1 MNIDSF
7 LEKLNNTPHEIT
19 FAETIAVIEDN
30 YNFAPTAFENGL
42 LHNAAGEN
50 SGSCKIFAFG
60 ELQKLSETA
69 TLSCFGAYYREEV
82 LGDPDGS
89 NHQNIRNFMKSGWD
103 EIAFYGEALTSK

>member
-7 LEKLNNTPHEIT
+7 LENLNNTPQETT
-19 FAETIAVIEDN
+19 FAETIAVIGDN

-50 SGSCKIFAFG
+50 SGSCKIFSFA
-60 ELQKLSETA
+60 ELQKLSKEA
-69 TLSCFGAYYREEV
+69 TLYCFGTYYREEV
-82 LGDPDGS
+82 LGDPKGT

-103 EIAFYGEALTSK
+103 GIAFYGEALTSK

>member
-7 LEKLNNTPHEIT
+7 LENLNNTPQETT

-50 SGSCKIFAFG
+50 SGSCKIFSFA
-60 ELQKLSETA
+60 ELQKLSKEA
-69 TLSCFGAYYREEV
+69 TLYCFGTYYREEV
-82 LGDPDGS
+82 LGDPKGT

-103 EIAFYGEALTSK
+103 GIAFYGEALTSK

>member
-7 LEKLNNTPHEIT
+7 LEKLNKTPQDIT

-30 YNFAPTAFENGL
+30 YDFSPTAFENGL

-50 SGSCKIFAFG
+50 SGSCKIFAFA
-60 ELQKLSETA
+60 ELQKLSEES
-69 TLSCFGAYYREEV
+69 TLSCFGAYYHEEV
-82 LGDPDGS
+82 LGDPEGT

-103 EIAFYGEALTSK
+103 GIAFYGEALTSK

>member
-7 LEKLNNTPHEIT
+7 LEKLNNTPQEIT
-19 FAETIAVIEDN
+19 FAETIALIEDN
-30 YNFAPTAFENGL
+30 YNFTPTAFENGL

-50 SGSCKIFAFG
+50 SGSCKIFAFA
-60 ELQKLSETA
+60 ELQKLSEVA

-103 EIAFYGEALTSK
+103 GIAFYGEALTSK